1 MIEKLLTIIRDNYFL
16 LSIGL
21 LNTIKIWFISIF
33 ISLFIGFFWG
43 SLREEKISNHYIAFF
58 FDVLAY
64 IVQGVP
70 FYIVSLISFFYI
82 APCFGFSDSLW
93 IGSCTLGVCSAAYG
107 SQIIKVGYQS
117 IPLEQWQL
125 AKQLGY
131 PRMTILVYIIVPQ
144 MITRVIPLYIN
155 ECDQLLKSTT
165 ILSTLGILD
174 LTKSGLNIISHTFEA
189 LPVYSLLFFVYLF
202 LSMMLRYV
210 AHFYKKNSMYKNF
223 NGETL

>member
-1 MIEKLLTIIRDNYFL
+1 MIEKLVAIIRDNYFL

-21 LNTIKIWFISIF
+21 RNTIKIWLISIC
-33 ISLFIGFFWG
+33 ISLLVGFFWG
-43 SLREEKISNHYIAFF
+43 ALREEKISHPYIAFF
-58 FDVLAY
+58 FDMLAY
-64 IVQGVP
+64 ILQGVP
-70 FYIVSLISFFYI
+70 FYILSLISFFYI
-82 APCFGFSDSLW
+82 APWFGFTDSLW
-93 IGSCTLGVCSAAYG
+93 IGSCALGICSAAYG

-117 IPLEQWQL
+117 IPVEQWQL

-174 LTKSGLNIISHTFEA
+174 LTKSGLNIISHTFEV
-189 LPVYSLLFFVYLF
+189 LPVYTILFFVYLF
-202 LSMMLRYV
+202 LSMMLRYG
-210 AHFYKKNSMYKNF
+210 AYFYKKNSMYKNF
-223 NGETL
+223 NVETL